1 MMRLK
6 TMPKTASVRDVQRNY
21 KKLFDYVIK
30 TKEPLY
36 LLSNNQP
43 KVVVLDLAVFEDLA
57 AKKNKELTEE
67 EALKI
72 IAEGDREYKSGKL
85 EDFDEFI
92 KKEYPQ
98 YANK

>member
-1 MMRLK
+1 MIRLK

-43 KVVVLDLAVFEDLA
+43 KVVVLDLSVFEDLA
-57 AKKNKELTEE
+57 DKKNKELTEK

-72 IAEGDREYKSGKL
+72 IAEGDKEYKEGKL
-85 EDFDEFI
+85 KTLTSFKDLR
-92 KKEYPQ
+92 
-98 YANK
+98 

>member
-1 MMRLK
+1 MLKLK

-43 KVVVLDLAVFEDLA
+43 RVVVLDIKVFEDMA
-57 AKKNKELTEE
+57 DRKNKELTQE

-72 IAEGDREYKSGKL
+72 IAEGDKEYKEGK
-85 EDFDEFI
+85 I
-92 KKEYPQ
+92 KTLTALKDLC
-98 YANK
+98 